1 MTTGRFCA
9 IVMLALFSDF
19 ARAQSTRPAEQDNAG
34 GDATAGH
41 VATSQPAPPPF
52 FRLDY
57 SGDFWTS
64 PGLTG
69 DWGGARTKLAN
80 KGISFNVEMLN
91 YVQGNAHGG
100 KSTNDA
106 FRYGGSTDY
115 FLQLDTGRMGL
126 WPGGYFKVRGET
138 RWGEGV
144 TKQVGAI
151 APPNFDALLPLPE
164 PGGITTLTEYYMM
177 QFLSEKFAVIAGQVD
192 LTRLPGG
199 INAFFSDP
207 YNQFMNTALWY
218 PATLTSTLPYAA
230 MTAGAIYMP
239 TDWFTGATAVVD
251 SHGWPTYSGFE
262 TAFHGEQGVTML
274 QSLTFNVKPFGQ
286 EGHQRLLFSLSTRE
300 RVPLDEIGRLALA
313 GVPLP
318 RDPRLDFPG
327 PLSVGG
333 RKWQLP
339 KSPFRALLSRTL
351 EPETV
356 GDNWA
361 FMYNFDQYLYT
372 KPGDPTQGFGLFG
385 MFAWA
390 PGTVNPITESYSFG
404 VGGKGL
410 VPTRAHDRYGI
421 GYYYLNL
428 SDDLPSLFSAYAE
441 QGVEVFYNFEITPWL
456 HVTPDLQVIVDPGGS
471 SKKDTAIVYGLRAQI
486 TF

>member
-1 MTTGRFCA
+1 
-9 IVMLALFSDF
+9 MLALFSDF

-151 APPNFDALLPLPE
+151 APPDFDALLPLPGE
-164 PGGITTLTEYYMM
+164 SGITSLTEYYMM

-199 INAFFSDP
+199 FNTFFSDP
-207 YNQFMNTALWY
+207 NTA
-218 PATLTSTLPYAA
+218 
-230 MTAGAIYMP
+230 
-239 TDWFTGATAVVD
+239 
-251 SHGWPTYSGFE
+251 
-262 TAFHGEQGVTML
+262 
-274 QSLTFNVKPFGQ
+274 
-286 EGHQRLLFSLSTRE
+286 RR
-300 RVPLDEIGRLALA
+300 R
-313 GVPLP
+313 
-318 RDPRLDFPG
+318 
-327 PLSVGG
+327 
-333 RKWQLP
+333 
-339 KSPFRALLSRTL
+339 SR
-351 EPETV
+351 
-356 GDNWA
+356 
-361 FMYNFDQYLYT
+361 
-372 KPGDPTQGFGLFG
+372 
-385 MFAWA
+385 
-390 PGTVNPITESYSFG
+390 
-404 VGGKGL
+404 
-410 VPTRAHDRYGI
+410 
-421 GYYYLNL
+421 
-428 SDDLPSLFSAYAE
+428 
-441 QGVEVFYNFEITPWL
+441 VEVKWEIS
-456 HVTPDLQVIVDPGGS
+456 G
-471 SKKDTAIVYGLRAQI
+471 
-486 TF
+486 